1 MKNRIKGPEDED
13 ELIDWDETAE
23 READEADE
31 WADSQEQPDYSDD
44 YDWTNMKTI
53 KVIHIHCKESARE
66 RRLRLYL
73 EEVLS
78 RRRSR
83 LYG

>member
-44 YDWTNMKTI
+44 YD
-53 KVIHIHCKESARE
+53 
-66 RRLRLYL
+66 
-73 EEVLS
+73 
-78 RRRSR
+78 
-83 LYG
+83 